1 MLNLVSLSTQSLASC
16 VNYFVWNCLTCFSN
30 TKIGSVTSFSILFNF
45 QGPVRL
51 SLDADDLI
59 ILPQKRFFVKL
70 FFSRLLNVLNLDA
83 SKFLG
88 ADRNFSA
95 SIGSFQRLRAETS
108 EVILLSQRLALTYS
122 TTFKGVW
129 QAFFQSFL
137 RFFSHLYTGASF
149 LLQTSGFFG
158 QVCPVSSYL
167 YSNKG
172 AAVQKDAQQ
181 PLWFSSF
188 LPASS
193 AAGSARPPLP
203 ASAACRSGL
212 WAWDPAH
219 CNRYLPGSS
228 APAAVPQWR

>member
-1 MLNLVSLSTQSLASC
+1 MLNLSSLSTQSLASC

-51 SLDADDLI
+51 SLAADDLI
-59 ILPQKRFFVKL
+59 ILLQKRFFVKL

-88 ADRNFSA
+88 TDRNFSA
-95 SIGSFQRLRAETS
+95 SIGSFQRLPAEAS

-137 RFFSHLYTGASF
+137 RFFRICIQEPVFCSKLPGFSGRFARF
-149 LLQTSGFFG
+149 LLIYI
-158 QVCPVSSYL
+158 VI
-167 YSNKG
+167 KG
-172 AAVQKDAQQ
+172 
-181 PLWFSSF
+181 
-188 LPASS
+188 
-193 AAGSARPPLP
+193 PPTRDRATATP
-203 ASAACRSGL
+203 RIRQIAYKPTTR
-212 WAWDPAH
+212 
-219 CNRYLPGSS
+219 
-228 APAAVPQWR
+228 